1 MALPKNINDREQQK
15 FEDVAPGITAVR
27 VTATNFSG
35 SFTPSGLTVG
45 GKLTKV
51 ILNNVTWTALPPV
64 ALINRNALSIQN
76 ISSSQIVIDYE
87 TVNPLVEGVSIGS
100 GAERFY
106 SIKDTIIIYGKSVAA
121 SAIILI
127 EELA

>member
-1 MALPKNINDREQQK
+1 MALSPNINDLEKQK
-15 FEDVAPGITAVR
+15 FSDTVDGPAVR
-27 VTATNFSG
+27 VTAENFSG

-45 GKLTKV
+45 GRLTKV
-51 ILNNVTWTALPPV
+51 TLNNATWTPLPPG
-64 ALINRNALSIQN
+64 ALTNRNALSIQN
-76 ISSSQIVIDYE
+76 ISGSQIVIDYV
-87 TVNPLVEGVSIGS
+87 TSNPLVEGVSIGS

-121 SAIILI
+121 SAVVLV